1 MPKIYLQRHTQ
12 PKIEPQICYGVSDI
26 PLHEDYTEIHLPIVL
41 NRVKELEIKRLYS
54 SPLKRCFRL
63 ACDIKVHKE
72 LTNIVIDNRL
82 LELNFGD
89 WEMTTW
95 NDIYQTNEGKAWFD
109 DFLHTPTLNGESFE
123 NLVQRANDFLESIKD
138 QGEGT
143 MVVTHSG
150 FIRAAMVTTG
160 MISIEEAFG
169 VEINYGDLIEINL

>member
-12 PKIEPQICYGVSDI
+12 PKIEAQICYGVSDI
-26 PLHEDYTEIHLPIVL
+26 PLHEDYTNIHLPIVL
-41 NRVKELEIKRLYS
+41 DRLQGLDIKRLYS
-54 SPLKRCFRL
+54 SPLKRCFIL
-63 ACDIKVHKE
+63 ACDIKKE
-72 LTNIVIDNRL
+72 VGLSNIMVDKRL

-89 WEMTTW
+89 WEMVSW
-95 NDIYQTNEGKAWFD
+95 NDIYMTSEGKAWFD

-123 NLVQRANDFLESIKD
+123 NMVKRADDFLQSIKD

-150 FIRAAMVTTG
+150 FIRAAMVVAGIIT
-160 MISIEEAFG
+160 IDEAFG